1 MSSYL
6 EFVADSPDRGDF
18 PVCMILDLFAQTLD
32 VYVYRAGVANVF
44 IAPDLIQK
52 LFSGK
57 KTWLGEAA
65 RK

>member
-6 EFVADSPDRGDF
+6 ELVADSPDRGDF
-18 PVCMILDLFAQTLD
+18 PVRVILDLFAQTLD

-57 KTWLGEAA
+57 TWLGEAA